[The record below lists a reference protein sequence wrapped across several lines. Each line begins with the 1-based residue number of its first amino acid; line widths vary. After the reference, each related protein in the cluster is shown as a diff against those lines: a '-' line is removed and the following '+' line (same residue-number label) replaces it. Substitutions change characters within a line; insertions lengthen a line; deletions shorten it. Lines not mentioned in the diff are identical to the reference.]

1 MINFEIPLLKLRQK
15 RTLFNSLQRESG
27 FTLIELIMVLVIVG
41 ILSSIAAQKM
51 ITAAQEAEIT
61 AEDTSI
67 ELLRSNLVNNYSAE
81 LIRNSSSGLAT
92 ASYPD
97 NPFDNLNQVPYGY
110 DRRQNNK
117 PIGNENTNDTWVFV
131 QGASGANPPVG
142 PDGIVEQ
149 GGTTSTNSSGGGI
162 IYHQRKDGTVV
173 KWTYNSSNGLIGQKQ
188 IERTSPLKQRQDQQ
202 KIERGEII
210 EGQQI
215 RELPGR

>member
-1 MINFEIPLLKLRQK
+1 MKQK
-15 RTLFNSLQRESG
+15 KTACNSLRSESG

-41 ILSSIAAQKM
+41 ILASIAAKKM

-67 ELLRSNLVNNYSAE
+67 ELLRSNLVNNYSAK
-81 LIRNSSSGLAT
+81 LILNASEGLAL
-92 ASYPD
+92 AEYPD
-97 NPFDNLNQVPYGY
+97 NPFDDLNQVPYGF

-131 QGASGANPPVG
+131 QGASGSNPPLG
-142 PDGIVEQ
+142 PDGIVVPEV
-149 GGTTSTNSSGGGI
+149 GTTVNSSTAPTGI

-173 KWTYNSSNGLIGQKQ
+173 KWSYSSGTGIIGTK
-188 IERTSPLKQRQDQQ
+188 EFDRTSPLKQRQDRQ

-210 EGQQI
+210 EGQEI
-215 RELPGR
+215 RDLPGR

>member
-1 MINFEIPLLKLRQK
+1 MINFENPLLKLRQMRPFFK
-15 RTLFNSLQRESG
+15 SLQRESG

-51 ITAAQEAEIT
+51 ITAAQEAEING
-61 AEDTSI
+61 EDANI
-67 ELLRSNLVNNYSAE
+67 ELLRSNLVNNYTAE
-81 LIRNSSSGLAT
+81 LIRNSKAGLAT
-92 ASYPD
+92 ADFPD

-173 KWTYNSSNGLIGQKQ
+173 KWSYNSGTGLIGPKQ